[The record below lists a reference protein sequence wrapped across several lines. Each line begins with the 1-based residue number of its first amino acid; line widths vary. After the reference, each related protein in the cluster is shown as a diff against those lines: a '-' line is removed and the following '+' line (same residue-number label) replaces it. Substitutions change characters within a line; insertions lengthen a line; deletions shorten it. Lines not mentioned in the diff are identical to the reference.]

1 MALFFNDDKWG
12 RFDKLSK
19 DWDKPKGKG
28 FIAKIDAS
36 VLGKI
41 LVKIAEKLGERKKR

>member
-1 MALFFNDDKWG
+1 MPLFEE
-12 RFDKLSK
+12 K
-19 DWDKPKGKG
+19 DWGNYAKVEKRWDAPKPKG